1 MNNKERYRRF
11 AKSAAHYAAAY
22 IPLKDFDNED
32 KLLWL
37 RIMGLMETWEMRRH
51 NIL

>member
-1 MNNKERYRRF
+1 MNDEERYRHF
-11 AKSAAHYAAAY
+11 AKSAARYAAAY

-37 RIMGLMETWEMRRH
+37 RLMGLMETWDMVK
-51 NIL
+51 

>member
-1 MNNKERYRRF
+1 MDKEERYRRF
-11 AKSAAHYAAAY
+11 AKIAAHYAASY

-37 RIMGLMETWEMRRH
+37 RLMGLMETWNMVK
-51 NIL
+51 